1 MSSPLRGILPWMLCC
16 LVAGPVQAAAVS
28 YLLDQSNELD
38 DGVNYLEVRITDGR
52 DGAIDF
58 AVEVLGPLATLAG
71 DNFGIQSF
79 GFNVVGGGFAEA
91 GDITGLSDGWFA
103 HQGKRMSGFGLFDIT
118 LMGKG
123 WERLKTLRFSI
134 TGVDDDSPW
143 DYAVFSTGHGAQ
155 GHAFFAAHVAGF
167 AYDCITSAY
176 FGGSAVVPL
185 PPAAWLFVSGLA
197 ALLPFRS
204 ATARPAL
211 AGSAAR
217 R

>member
-1 MSSPLRGILPWMLCC
+1 MSSPLRVILPWMLCC

-79 GFNVVGGGFAEA
+79 GFNVVGDGFAEA

>member
-1 MSSPLRGILPWMLCC
+1 MSSPLRVILPWMLCC